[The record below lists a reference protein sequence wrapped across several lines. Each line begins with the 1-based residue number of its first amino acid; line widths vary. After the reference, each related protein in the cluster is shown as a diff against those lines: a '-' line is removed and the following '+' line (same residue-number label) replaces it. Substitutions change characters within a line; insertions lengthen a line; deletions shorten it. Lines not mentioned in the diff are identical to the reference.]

1 MTETQNTREW
11 LVWTWFWIY
20 FQLPLNPP
28 YHRTEQMVCFDP
40 KLSEGQ
46 PAIAS
51 KLMQLYGIKKVRKV
65 GDPGGE

>member
-1 MTETQNTREW
+1 MKQDDRDTKYQRMAG
-11 LVWTWFWIY
+11 
-20 FQLPLNPP
+20 LPSNPP